1 MENRTLQSGAPGG
14 RSRLSGIIRVENLTK
29 EFGDFTANN
38 GIDFEVQKGEIRAI
52 IGENGAGKTT
62 LMNMLYGL
70 LQPTAGQIYFED
82 CPVKLNSPKDA
93 IAKGIGMVH
102 QHFKLSPNLTVY
114 ENVLLGLE
122 IKKKL
127 KLGKKSI
134 NLPLI
139 DNALEYRKVDEL
151 IKKYNFNLDPNA
163 IIRDL
168 SVGAR
173 QRVEILKMLYRDV
186 KVLILDEPTA
196 VLIPQEIGELI
207 EKIQDLKKMGQT
219 VIIITH
225 KLNEVKQCADQIS
238 VMRRGKLVGT
248 VPNNENATMESLAE
262 MMVGR
267 PVLLSV
273 KRSDIPVN
281 TSNVLYEVSHL
292 SGKNA
297 DGRTVVKDVSFKIH
311 ENEVLGVAGIEG
323 NGQTELMYLL
333 TGLMKPAAGS
343 IKIKGKEV
351 LHMHPDEL
359 RDEGLG
365 IIPEDRYR
373 QGLCLTMPVSSNL
386 ISGYHG
392 QKRFCRAGL
401 MNRKAIKENLKTLV
415 SEYDI
420 RLSGADPE
428 VGALS
433 GGNGQKVIVARE
445 FSSNPDVLLMSQ
457 PTRGIDVGATEF
469 IYRSILRMR
478 DEKKAVLLISSE
490 LTEIKSLADRIIVV
504 HNGEITGEFIADEVS
519 FNELGLYMS
528 GAKKQERVG
537 TKTDSREEEA
547 EC

>member
-311 ENEVLGVAGIEG
+311 ENEVLGVAGIE
-323 NGQTELMYLL
+323 N
-333 TGLMKPAAGS
+333 
-343 IKIKGKEV
+343 
-351 LHMHPDEL
+351 
-359 RDEGLG
+359 
-365 IIPEDRYR
+365 
-373 QGLCLTMPVSSNL
+373 
-386 ISGYHG
+386 
-392 QKRFCRAGL
+392 
-401 MNRKAIKENLKTLV
+401 
-415 SEYDI
+415 
-420 RLSGADPE
+420 
-428 VGALS
+428 
-433 GGNGQKVIVARE
+433 
-445 FSSNPDVLLMSQ
+445 
-457 PTRGIDVGATEF
+457 
-469 IYRSILRMR
+469 
-478 DEKKAVLLISSE
+478 
-490 LTEIKSLADRIIVV
+490 
-504 HNGEITGEFIADEVS
+504 
-519 FNELGLYMS
+519 
-528 GAKKQERVG
+528 
-537 TKTDSREEEA
+537 
-547 EC
+547 

>member
-1 MENRTLQSGAPGG
+1 M
-14 RSRLSGIIRVENLTK
+14 SGIIKVEELTK
-29 EFGDFTANN
+29 KFGDFTANDKIN
-38 GIDFEVQKGEIRAI
+38 FEVEKGEIRAI

-70 LQPTAGQIYFED
+70 LQPTSGQIYFEGQ
-82 CPVKLNSPKDA
+82 PVKMQTPKDA
-93 IAKGIGMVH
+93 IDNGIGMVH
-102 QHFKLSPNLTVY
+102 QHFKLSPSLTVY
-114 ENVLLGLE
+114 ENILLGME

-127 KLGKKSI
+127 QIGKKSI
-134 NLPLI
+134 GLPLI
-139 DNALEYRKVDEL
+139 DNALECRKVDEL

-163 IIRDL
+163 KIRDL

-196 VLIPQEIGELI
+196 VLIPQEIDELI
-207 EKIQDLKKMGQT
+207 DKIQDLKRMGQT

-225 KLNEVKQCADQIS
+225 KLNEVKRCADQIS

-248 VPNNENATMESLAE
+248 VPNDENATMESLAE

-273 KRSDIPVN
+273 ERSSIPVN
-281 TSNVLYEVSHL
+281 QDKVLYEVSHL
-292 SGKNA
+292 SGKNSE
-297 DGRTVVKDVSFKIH
+297 GRTVVNDVSFKIH

-333 TGLMKPAAGS
+333 TGLMKPSNGS
-343 IKIKGKEV
+343 VRIKGKEV
-351 LHMHPDEL
+351 LQMHPDEL
-359 RDEGLG
+359 RNEGLG

-373 QGLCLTMPVSSNL
+373 QGLCLSMPVSSNL

-392 QKRFCRAGL
+392 QKRYCRKGL
-401 MNRKAIKENLKTLV
+401 MNRKAIRKNLEKLV
-415 SEYDI
+415 GEYDI
-420 RLSGADPE
+420 RLSGDDPE
-428 VGALS
+428 VSALS

-445 FSSNPDVLLMSQ
+445 FSADPDVLLMSQ

-469 IYRSILRMR
+469 IYRSVLKMR
-478 DEKKAVLLISSE
+478 DEKKAILLISSE
-490 LTEIKSLADRIIVV
+490 LTEVKSLADRIIVF
-504 HNGEITGEFIADEVS
+504 HNGEITGEFAADKVS

-528 GAKKQERVG
+528 GAKRQERFAECAAG
-537 TKTDSREEEA
+537 EEETA
-547 EC
+547 C

>member
-1 MENRTLQSGAPGG
+1 MSK
-14 RSRLSGIIRVENLTK
+14 IIKVEQLTK
-29 EFGDFTANN
+29 KFGDFTANN
-38 GIDFEVQKGEIRAI
+38 CIDFEVEKGEIRAI

-70 LQPTAGQIYFED
+70 LQPTSGQIYFEGK
-82 CPVKLNSPKDA
+82 PVKMSSPKDA
-93 IAKGIGMVH
+93 IANGIGMVH
-102 QHFKLSPNLTVY
+102 QHFKLSPSLTVY

-122 IKKKL
+122 IKRKIRVG
-127 KLGKKSI
+127 GKTFD
-134 NLPLI
+134 LPLI
-139 DNALEYRKVDEL
+139 DNPKEREKVDRL
-151 IKKYNFNLDPNA
+151 IKKYNFNLNPNDK
-163 IIRDL
+163 IRDL

-186 KVLILDEPTA
+186 KVLIMDEPTA
-196 VLIPQEIGELI
+196 VLIPQEIDELI
-207 EKIQDLKKMGQT
+207 DQIHNLKEMGQT

-225 KLNEVKQCADQIS
+225 KLNEVKRCADNIS

-248 VPNNENATMESLAE
+248 VPNDESATMQFLAE

-273 KRSDIPVN
+273 KKSGKPVN
-281 TSNVLYEVSHL
+281 YDHVIYEVSHL
-292 SGKNA
+292 SGK
-297 DGRTVVKDVSFKIH
+297 DSEGRTVVNDVSFKIH

-333 TGLMKPAAGS
+333 TGLMKPASGS
-343 IKIKGKEV
+343 VRIQGREV

-359 RDEGLG
+359 REEGLG

-373 QGLCLTMPVSSNL
+373 QGLCLSMTVSDNL

-392 QKRFCRAGL
+392 QKKYCRGGL

-415 SEYDI
+415 EAYDI
-420 RLSGADPE
+420 RLSGSDPE
-428 VGALS
+428 VSQLS

-445 FSSNPDVLLMSQ
+445 FSNDPEVLLMSQ

-469 IYRSILRMR
+469 IYKNILRMR

-490 LTEIKSLADRIIVV
+490 LSEIKSLADRIVV
-504 HNGEITGEFIADEVS
+504 FHNGEITGEFIADEVS

-528 GAKKQERVG
+528 GAKRQEKPGVILG
-537 TKTDSREEEA
+537 SGKEETV
-547 EC
+547 C

>member
-1 MENRTLQSGAPGG
+1 M
-14 RSRLSGIIRVENLTK
+14 SGIIRVEKLTK
-29 EFGDFTANN
+29 KFGDFTAND

-70 LQPTAGQIYFED
+70 LQPTSGQIFFED
-82 CPVKLNSPKDA
+82 APVKMNSPKDA
-93 IAKGIGMVH
+93 ISNGIGMVH
-102 QHFKLSPNLTVY
+102 QHFKLSPSLTVY

-127 KLGKKSI
+127 RIGKRSI
-134 NLPLI
+134 NLPII
-139 DNALEYRKVDEL
+139 DNALERQKVDEL
-151 IKKYNFNLDPNA
+151 IKKYNFNLNPNDK
-163 IIRDL
+163 IRDL

-173 QRVEILKMLYRDV
+173 QRVEILKMLYREV

-196 VLIPQEIGELI
+196 VLIPQEIDELI
-207 EKIQDLKKMGQT
+207 DKIQDLKRMGQT

-225 KLNEVKQCADQIS
+225 KLNEVKRCADYIS

-248 VPNNENATMESLAE
+248 VPNDENATMESLAE

-273 KRSDIPVN
+273 KKSNEPVN
-281 TSNVLYEVSHL
+281 YDKVLYEVSHL
-292 SGKNA
+292 SGKNSE
-297 DGRTVVKDVSFKIH
+297 GRTVVNDVSFKIH

-333 TGLMKPAAGS
+333 TGLMKPATGS
-343 IKIKGKEV
+343 VRIKGREV

-359 RDEGLG
+359 RQEGLG

-373 QGLCLTMPVSSNL
+373 QGLCLSMSVSSNL

-392 QKRFCRAGL
+392 QKQYCRGGL
-401 MNRKAIKENLKTLV
+401 MNRKAIKKNMKTLV
-415 SEYDI
+415 EEYDI
-420 RLSGADPE
+420 RLSGEDPE
-428 VGALS
+428 VSALS

-490 LTEIKSLADRIIVV
+490 LTEIKSLADRIIVF

-528 GAKKQERVG
+528 GAKKQERIG

-547 EC
+547 ECC